1 VADSKKLPAAR
12 ELLNNGSMRGTM
24 ALWMVAAVVAVAGAR
39 PASAESARR
48 AGVFVT
54 LAQVTNEAERA
65 SQIDV
70 IRKRLGEC
78 SQLANKV
85 IDVNVTRL
93 SYVTVGTTVELQ
105 LELGFVLSTPSNEI
119 VSMVNQTA
127 KLVIPAS
134 RFKLDKLPALR
145 REVIDSAL
153 GDLIVKLRRAAA
165 RNV

>member
-1 VADSKKLPAAR
+1 
-12 ELLNNGSMRGTM
+12 M
-24 ALWMVAAVVAVAGAR
+24 AGVMVAVVVAVAGVRSVA
-39 PASAESARR
+39 AEPTRR

-54 LAQVTNEAERA
+54 LSQVPDEAERI
-65 SQIDV
+65 SHV
-70 IRKRLGEC
+70 EMIRKRLREC

-93 SYVTVGTTVELQ
+93 SYVTVGATVEVQ
-105 LELGFVLSTPSNEI
+105 LELGFVLSTANNEI
-119 VSMVNQTA
+119 VSVATQTA
-127 KLVIPAS
+127 KLVMSRS
-134 RFKLDKLPALR
+134 RFKLHQLPALR

>member
-1 VADSKKLPAAR
+1 MADSKKLPAAR

-65 SQIDV
+65 SHIDV

>member
-1 VADSKKLPAAR
+1 
-12 ELLNNGSMRGTM
+12 M
-24 ALWMVAAVVAVAGAR
+24 ALLVVAAVVAVAGAR
-39 PASAESARR
+39 TASAEPARR

-54 LAQVTNEAERA
+54 LSQITDEAERT

-78 SQLANKV
+78 SQLANRV

-93 SYVTVGTTVELQ
+93 SYVTVGATVEIK
-105 LELGFVLSTPSNEI
+105 LELGLTLSTRNNEI
-119 VSMVNQTA
+119 VSVASQTA
-127 KLVIPAS
+127 KLVLSKAT
-134 RFKLDKLPALR
+134 FKLDKLPALR

-153 GDLIVKLRRAAA
+153 RDLVVKLRRAAA